1 MTERRS
7 EKRKSRNK
15 KINIIILLMVL
26 TILLYI
32 IQTKTSLSKYVYNA
46 VHNYYLQS
54 KGFYFNSDK
63 LSIYNTE
70 FEIENNWS
78 GAETYTI
85 TVNLNSK
92 KNDLVFAEADIDYTI
107 QYTTSD
113 NIEGSISKNEG
124 RIIGS
129 QNGGINEDY
138 FVVTINPATGKS
150 LVSGEVAWIDIVA
163 TATKPYTAT
172 ISGRLIIQAGAED
185 ITYEIID
192 SVNKPYIE
200 VNITNSLNQQKDVTL
215 QFDPNI
221 LLLDM
226 TSRFSMEATN
236 VVTSN
241 IGEFQYVNEL
251 TSKVNA
257 LETTT
262 IKFYKIDPSQNYEY
276 QYGDENTPV
285 VQLTY

>member
-1 MTERRS
+1 MTERRN

-15 KINIIILLMVL
+15 RINIIILFIIL
-26 TILLYI
+26 TILLYFV
-32 IQTKTSLSKYVYNA
+32 QTKTSLSKYIYNV

-63 LSIYNTE
+63 LGITNSEI
-70 FEIENNWS
+70 EIENNWS

-107 QYTTSD
+107 QYTNSE
-113 NIEGSISKNEG
+113 NIECSISKNSG
-124 RIIGS
+124 TIIGS

-138 FVVTINPATGKS
+138 FIVTINPASGKS
-150 LVSGEVAWIDIVA
+150 LVSGEIAWIDIEV
-163 TATKPYTAT
+163 TSSKPYTAT
-172 ISGRLIIQAGAED
+172 LSGRLMIQVGAED

-192 SVNKPYIE
+192 SENNPYIE
-200 VNITNSLNQQKDVTL
+200 VNIINSLNEEKEVTL

-226 TSRFSMEATN
+226 TSRFSMNAVN
-236 VVTSN
+236 KVTQD
-241 IGEFQYVNEL
+241 IGGYQYVNEV

-262 IKFYKIDPSQNYEY
+262 IKFYKVDPSQNYEY
-276 QYGDENTPV
+276 QLGNEKVPEVKLEY
-285 VQLTY
+285 